1 MTIKELK
8 KKFGEC
14 CNEYLLKFCKKH
26 GFDPDD
32 AYWVADDPGTIVS
45 IGDYCFDFQ
54 DIKHDI
60 DNNVP
65 KGKMIEYYDY
75 SYEKYVTTGN
85 SGVNYRSFILGMR

>member
-8 KKFGEC
+8 KKFGDA
-14 CNEYLLKFCKKH
+14 CNEYLVKFCKKH
-26 GFDPDD
+26 GFDPECAD
-32 AYWVADDPGTIVS
+32 WVGNDPGTIVS
-45 IGDYCFDFQ
+45 IGDYYFDFQ

-75 SYEKYVTTGN
+75 SLEEYMNTG
-85 SGVNYRSFILGMR
+85 SHGVNYRAFLKGAR